1 MRAMRHCNAHVSSKY
16 GSYAGR
22 ASALAAYYYTSE
34 KVISSP
40 EPAPE
45 EAYDVRYNFG
55 KLPSAFIHWIA
66 YAKEKKGKA
75 QRFEI
80 AARAYGPIGL
90 RRGIRALKK
99 NVVRRKWMRTNMGV
113 GDRVFARRTKCRA
126 FGRWKSMWKRR
137 RSLLWASL
145 KFSKKSVKSKVIL
158 RWKKATRNSITDH
171 VVASASPI
179 S

>member
-1 MRAMRHCNAHVSSKY
+1 MRHCNAHVSSKY

-99 NVVRRKWMRTNMGV
+99 NIVRRKWMRTNMGV

-126 FGRWKSMWKRR
+126 FGRWKKYVEAEKIFALGISQV
-137 RSLLWASL
+137 
-145 KFSKKSVKSKVIL
+145 FKKIGKIKSHTAVEEGD
-158 RWKKATRNSITDH
+158 AQQH
-171 VVASASPI
+171 H
-179 S
+179 